1 MEVHG
6 GMLTTNLAAL
16 DVGAEWLPILPSS
29 YFVDGWRMVSVQA
42 FNGAGATV
50 TMTKIDVLF
59 VWLLQIPLLWPL
71 APRLD
76 LQAAGVFW
84 LATDFETL
92 VELFTLRLKT
102 RWKQKVKRA

>member
-1 MEVHG
+1 MEVQG
-6 GMLTTNLAAL
+6 GMLTTNRAAL

-59 VWLLQIPLLWPL
+59 VWLLQIPLLWPI

-76 LQAAGVFW
+76 LQATGVFW
-84 LATDFETL
+84 VATDFETS
-92 VELFTLRLKT
+92 VGLFTLWLTT
-102 RWKQKVKRA
+102 RGE